1 MIIGWYQ
8 WFTWRNRNPTID
20 VKDIY
25 MLYST
30 VSSHILK
37 SIADVEGFNTIE
49 TLTGFKWIGNKAH
62 ELLNDKKHVLFAFE
76 ESM

>member
-1 MIIGWYQ
+1 
-8 WFTWRNRNPTID
+8 
-20 VKDIY
+20 

-37 SIADVEGFNTIE
+37 SMGEVEGFNTIE
-49 TLTGFKWIGNKAH
+49 TLTGFKWIGNKCS
-62 ELLNDKKHVLFAFE
+62 ELLKEKKHVLFAFE

>member
-1 MIIGWYQ
+1 
-8 WFTWRNRNPTID
+8 
-20 VKDIY
+20 

-37 SIADVEGFNTIE
+37 SMADVEGFNTIE
-49 TLTGFKWIGNKAH
+49 TLTGFKWIGNKAY
-62 ELLNDKKHVLFAFE
+62 ELLNKKKHVIFAFE

>member
-1 MIIGWYQ
+1 
-8 WFTWRNRNPTID
+8 
-20 VKDIY
+20 

-37 SIADVEGFNTIE
+37 SIGQVEGFNTIE
-49 TLTGFKWIGNKAH
+49 TLTGFKWIGNRAH
-62 ELLNDKKHVLFAFE
+62 ELLNNNKHVLFAFE